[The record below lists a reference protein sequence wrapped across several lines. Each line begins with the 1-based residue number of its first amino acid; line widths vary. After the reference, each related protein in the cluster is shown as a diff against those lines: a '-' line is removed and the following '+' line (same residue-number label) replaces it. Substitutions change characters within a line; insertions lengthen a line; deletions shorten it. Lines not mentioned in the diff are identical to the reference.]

1 MGDDDDVRLLDQLDG
16 GVRDLT
22 TQGTDPGTERRVGE
36 RDRPIQVQQGRGVTY
51 EGQRVAVCGARLA
64 P

>member
-1 MGDDDDVRLLDQLDG
+1 MGDDDDVRSLDHLG
-16 GVRDLT
+16 SGVRDLAA
-22 TQGTDPGTERRVGE
+22 QGTDPATERRVGE